1 MADAIQ
7 ITSGFKFYRYN
18 DRRRCRGVE
27 AVQMQIFENGEQV
40 GLLWM
45 SRKDINNNI
54 REFGMCP
61 ALHRGLQCYQTHKD
75 PGEPSN

>member
-1 MADAIQ
+1 MEDSIE
-7 ITSGFKFYRYN
+7 IKLVFKFYRYN
-18 DRRRCRGVE
+18 DHRRRRGVE

-40 GLLWM
+40 NLLWM

-61 ALHRGLQCYQTHKD
+61 ALRRGLQCYQTHKD
-75 PGEPSN
+75 PGEPRS